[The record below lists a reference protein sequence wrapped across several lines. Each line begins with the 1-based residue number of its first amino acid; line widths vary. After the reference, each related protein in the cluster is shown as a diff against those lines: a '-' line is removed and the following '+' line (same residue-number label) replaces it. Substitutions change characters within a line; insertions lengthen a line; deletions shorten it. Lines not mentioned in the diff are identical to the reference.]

1 MPLDDP
7 ALDPEVTDVAVDEP
21 VDEPAVEATGEDDGP
36 SGVILTLLPAD
47 PASLE
52 VPGGDPA
59 EELHV
64 TMVYV
69 TGDAS
74 TLTADQI
81 AAVAQ
86 AVDPVIAAQPVISA
100 RVAGIAT
107 LGEEGAVVLLLEA
120 PELDAMREAMMSAVV
135 ATGIPLAE
143 QFPQF
148 IAHLTVGYSDV
159 PADLIS
165 AALPLQ
171 NSTITFG
178 SVGFHLAGE
187 VFDRPLGGTQPSAPA
202 VEAPG
207 PESGDVGASFAV
219 SHAWEF
225 APSPTKPKRDPRD
238 IKRVD
243 DGRFAPDSGS
253 LPPRGDRPGAGGATS
268 KDGPQAK
275 KPPAAADAPASGGSG
290 GGGGDGPV
298 KSGGSSSGRA
308 PTPEEKAAWEKAVNE
323 IVQRDGVSEEEANK
337 RLQNLLKNEGA
348 KPAEKPAA
356 GPKPGL
362 LDPIDELPQVVAK
375 AAPRPDAPNLEED
388 DPFPDTSPSGAPIAD
403 FKGAGSGVV
412 VYADGSIYDGLGW
425 QKKAGQ
431 ASIHGATEMANP
443 FHGEDGRFAP
453 KVVEMAATPPAPPV
467 LVGLK
472 ALDSEIVPALGEGLP
487 YLVEGVPYLALLEVY
502 APPEA
507 VLAALDGIGDEE
519 YESVGTSALSASGPF
534 RRAILVDP
542 TNLVS
547 VYETIKEAVT
557 AAELKFKDYPFAV
570 QLGAVSKE
578 DARALKGTEMRF
590 GGLIIVSADG
600 SVAGAA
606 SPDQQEVQMDD
617 TATQPEATM
626 TTQSTAEMAEGDP
639 EMMEGAQPIVGEDG
653 MPMCPQCGSP
663 LDETGTECPACGWV
677 VGQPVEGAAPTAP
690 AAPMEMA
697 TVTNEIDVTMEA
709 SSSGQATWEGL
720 LAVEGVMSGDGR
732 TIDMGALTWREL
744 PLPLMMM
751 TQNPVGGEGHD
762 GAQLCGRIDW
772 IERREGSQPDVGEIW
787 GGGVVDT
794 GSEFGQEAA
803 RLVSDRML
811 RGVSVDLDDTEM
823 AVEGPE
829 DANPMDLLMGG
840 GTLYVQ
846 KARIMG
852 ATLTPFPAFQEAQ
865 IAMVNGDAL
874 AASLMGEGCDCELAE
889 ALVAAAGA
897 PLPGAQFRVFTP
909 VNPEG
914 MALVA
919 AASAPVRPPL
929 EWFQPTKFDAP
940 QPFSVTADGRLT
952 GYVATWGSCHIGFR
966 DRCVGVP
973 KSASN
978 YRYFANKKVQCADGT
993 LVATGP
999 IVVDTVHPDLRLKAS
1014 DAQAFYADTGCAVA
1028 DVALY
1033 EDEIG
1038 IQACGALR
1046 PTATP
1051 EQVRTLRASDV
1062 SPDWRAI
1069 NGRLECV
1076 GLLAV
1081 NTSGFITPA
1090 LVAAAGHP
1098 SATGG
1103 GDWRPRPVQPG
1114 KIAARFDAT
1123 SGEVLALVAAGI
1135 PARSADDD
1143 VMSEMRALADELR
1156 PLAQARV
1163 AERAERAAAITA
1175 RFKAQR
1181 AEALATKK
1189 TALAARFR

>member
-47 PASLE
+47 PTSLE

-187 VFDRPLGGTQPSAPA
+187 VFDRPLGGTQPAAPA

-308 PTPEEKAAWEKAVNE
+308 PTPV
-323 IVQRDGVSEEEANK
+323 
-337 RLQNLLKNEGA
+337 RLTGQSWKS
-348 KPAEKPAA
+348 
-356 GPKPGL
+356 
-362 LDPIDELPQVVAK
+362 PQ
-375 AAPRPDAPNLEED
+375 EC
-388 DPFPDTSPSGAPIAD
+388 
-403 FKGAGSGVV
+403 
-412 VYADGSIYDGLGW
+412 
-425 QKKAGQ
+425 
-431 ASIHGATEMANP
+431 ANP

-697 TVTNEIDVTMEA
+697 TVTNETDVTMEA

-889 ALVAAAGA
+889 ALVAAAGV

-978 YRYFANKKVQCADGT
+978 YRYFANKQVQCADGT

-1090 LVAAAGHP
+1090 LVAAAGAIEH
-1098 SATGG
+1098 G
-1103 GDWRPRPVQPG
+1103 RPQKPG

-1143 VMSEMRALADELR
+1143 VMSEMRALVDELR